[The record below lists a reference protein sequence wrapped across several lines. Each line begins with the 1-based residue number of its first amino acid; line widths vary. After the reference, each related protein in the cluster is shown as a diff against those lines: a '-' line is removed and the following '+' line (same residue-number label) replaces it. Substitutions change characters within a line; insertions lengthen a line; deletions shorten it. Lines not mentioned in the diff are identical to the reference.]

1 MRRKIAKQRR
11 RREDKITAR
20 MFGKVIWDHAIDNPP
35 KNNYYMC
42 KSVYKYT
49 HIN

>member
-11 RREDKITAR
+11 RRENKIIAR
-20 MFGKVIWDHAIDNPP
+20 MFEKVIWDHAIDNLP

-42 KSVYKYT
+42 KSVYK
-49 HIN
+49 